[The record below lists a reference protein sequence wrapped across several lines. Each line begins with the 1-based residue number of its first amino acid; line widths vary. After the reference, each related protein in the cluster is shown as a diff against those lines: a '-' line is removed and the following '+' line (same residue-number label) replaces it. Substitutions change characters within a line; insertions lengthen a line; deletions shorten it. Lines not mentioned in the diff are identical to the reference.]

1 MCSELA
7 LASALHNLEVNSHGK
22 GLPPPILIVIAITVI
37 AIVAAFPVTFL
48 LLAAPWA
55 AAGFDPRLHIVAQR
69 LILVTW
75 ETGPA
80 LRIQPYVPT

>member
-1 MCSELA
+1 M
-7 LASALHNLEVNSHGK
+7 
-22 GLPPPILIVIAITVI
+22 ITVI
-37 AIVAAFPVTFL
+37 TFVVAVPVTFL
-48 LLAAPWA
+48 LLATPWA
-55 AAGFDPRLHIVAQR
+55 ATGLDPSLHVVTQR